1 MSYET
6 ILTLIGIV
14 LGSNWLGQFL
24 MEVYKSKKKKKT
36 PAEII
41 LKSLSRSHLLM
52 KAEQYKDQ
60 GYIPSE
66 EYDDIFEEY
75 KAYIDLDGNGRVKR
89 EYGEGGELRS
99 LPVK

>member
-1 MSYET
+1 MNTET
-6 ILTLIGIV
+6 IIQLIAII
-14 LGSNWLGQFL
+14 LGSNWVGSLL
-24 MEVYKSKKKKKT
+24 MEFYKSKKRKKT

-41 LKSLSRSHLLM
+41 LKSLSRSHLLTC
-52 KAEQYKDQ
+52 ATRYKNQ

-75 KAYIDLDGNGRVKR
+75 KAYVDLDGNGRVKR

>member
-1 MSYET
+1 MNYET

-24 MEVYKSKKKKKT
+24 MEIYKSKKKKKT

-41 LKSLSRSHLLM
+41 LKSLSRSHLLQCANRYM
-52 KAEQYKDQ
+52 EQ
-60 GYIPSE
+60 GYIDSE

-75 KAYIDLDGNGRVKR
+75 DAYEKLDGNGRVKR

-99 LPVK
+99 LPVR